1 MKPIDLDNE
10 DAMSTPIH
18 RPWCADTKPMTP
30 RKILDIAAAKG
41 EFVVTWHYRNDNLR
55 RVVSRLCAAKA
66 LWCKS
71 NKRGEAVYV
80 LHRKFKKQPLRD
92 DLFG

>member
-1 MKPIDLDNE
+1 MKPIDLTNE
-10 DAMSTPIH
+10 DAMNAPIR
-18 RPWCADTKPMTP
+18 RPWCSDSKPMTP
-30 RKILDIAAAKG
+30 RKILEIAHSKG
-41 EFVVTWHYRNDNLR
+41 EFIVTWHYRNDNLR
-55 RVVSRLCAAKA
+55 RAVSRLCAAKA

-80 LHRKFKKQPLRD
+80 PYKKPARC

>member
-1 MKPIDLDNE
+1 MRPIDVANQE
-10 DAMSTPIH
+10 AMNAPIR
-18 RPWCADTKPMTP
+18 RPLCSDDKPMTP
-30 RKILDIAAAKG
+30 QRIIDIVKAKG
-41 EFVVTWHYRNDNLR
+41 EFTVTWHYRNDNLR
-55 RVVSRLCAAKA
+55 RAVSRLCAAKV

-80 LHRKFKKQPLRD
+80 LHKDFKKPVS